1 LLPIIINGSIQ
12 YRKVIRLLIA
22 VGILMS
28 VYAIKNSPLDAIP
41 DISDSQI
48 IIYSKWPRS
57 SQLLETKITR
67 PIIRALSGMKGVRT
81 ARGMSYLGYSFV
93 YVIMENDA
101 DKRMV
106 KDGVKDR
113 LNSIRPKLP
122 PGAQIEIG
130 PQASAMGWAYQY
142 VLLDSDNSHDL
153 REIRRIQEERVKTV
167 LESVEGVA
175 EVATV
180 GGLEKQYQLKIY
192 PPLLAETGVSLKE
205 LVSALKSISGEAGGR
220 LLEVNNR
227 DYQVRGIAKAE
238 NIDQIE
244 SAVIGYSRDG
254 VPVRIKD
261 IGYIQVGYDL
271 RRGIADFNGK
281 GEVVGGI
288 VIVEQDENV
297 LTVTDRVKK
306 KLEEIA
312 KTLPEG
318 IDVVTAYDRSPLIN
332 GAIYTFF
339 KTLAYELA
347 VVILVMALFLKTGR
361 TVIAPALVLLLSV
374 LFSFLPLYLFH
385 QTLNLFSI
393 AGLFLAMGEMADA
406 TIVMVEN
413 CASELAAKGSA
424 GEAERKRVIIASV
437 ISMARPLFFSLLI
450 IIVSF
455 LPVFFL
461 GAREGKLFDPLAYSK
476 TFAMFLSTLLTFVF
490 LPALILAIFG
500 GKRLAPVS
508 KANDFTLRWY
518 KRSLE
523 TVLKFKYLF
532 LALNIFILI
541 ATIPIMMSFG
551 KAFMPQLDEGS
562 ILYMPTTLPGL
573 PAREAGWILRRIDE
587 KLKKFPEVEKVFGKL
602 GRADSAT
609 DPAPFTMIESTI
621 TLRPKAEWRKGM
633 TIRRLIGE
641 MDDEM
646 KIPGFVNA
654 WTQPIRARVDMQ
666 TTGVQTPVGLKV
678 KGASLEQIE
687 TIAKKIETALR
698 EFPHTKSVIA
708 ERISDGYFIDVDF
721 DYDRLYEHGVRVE
734 EALLHIRYALGG
746 ENIGWIDSQNGRAPL
761 NVQYVID
768 YINTLEK
775 ISDLLIVTSDDQIIP
790 LSDVAEV
797 KVKRLPEMIRDED
810 GLLTAYIYIDIAGIE
825 AGTYV
830 ERARD
835 YLSEKLIL
843 PEGYRLEWSGQF
855 QYEIDARKKLMIIA
869 PLTLL
874 IIFVLLIYTFRS
886 IVDAVLIMLSIPYAF
901 VGGVWMQ
908 WMLGYP
914 MTIAVWVGYIAVFA
928 VAVQTGIIMIIFLRQ
943 ALKKRGIDKI
953 SQTVGAIETAVI
965 EGSALRLRPKLM
977 TVSTTILSLL
987 PVMLSTGSGMEIMKP
1002 IATPTVGGMI
1012 TSTIYVLFIIPCLFT
1027 SGLQLR
1033 SPIKRAQKGQLAKAE
1048 DRL

>member
-1 LLPIIINGSIQ
+1 MLPTIINGSIR
-12 YRKVIRLLIA
+12 YRKVIGA
-22 VGILMS
+22 LMALGMALS

-41 DISDSQI
+41 DISDPQI
-48 IIYSKWPRS
+48 IIYSKWSRS
-57 SQLLETKITR
+57 SSLLESKITR
-67 PIIRALSGMKGVRT
+67 PLIRSLSGMKGVRT
-81 ARGMSYLGYSFV
+81 VRGMSYLGYSFV

-101 DKRMV
+101 DKNMV
-106 KDGVKDR
+106 KDGVNDR

-122 PGAQIEIG
+122 PDAQIEIG

-142 VLLDSDNSHDL
+142 VLVDSDNSHDL
-153 REIRRIQEERVKTV
+153 REIRRIQQERVKTA

-205 LVSALKSISGEAGGR
+205 LVLALKSIFDEVGGR

-227 DYQVRGIAKAE
+227 DYQIRGIAKAE
-238 NIDQIE
+238 NIDQVE

-254 VPVRIKD
+254 SPVRIKD

-271 RRGIADFNGK
+271 RRGIADFNGI

-288 VIVEQDENV
+288 VVIEQDKNV
-297 LTVTDRVKK
+297 LTVIKRVKE
-306 KLEEIA
+306 KLKAIE

-318 IDVVTAYDRSPLIN
+318 ISIVTVYDRSPLIS
-332 GAIYTFF
+332 GAIFTFF

-361 TVIAPALVLLLSV
+361 TVVAPALVLLFSV

-413 CASELAAKGSA
+413 CASELAAKRPVS
-424 GEAERKRVIIASV
+424 EAERRRIIVES
-437 ISMARPLFFSLLI
+437 IINMARPLFFSLLI

-490 LPALILAIFG
+490 LPALILSIFG
-500 GKRLAPVS
+500 GKRPAPIA

-518 KRSLE
+518 KRSLG

-532 LALNIFILI
+532 LALNIFILM
-541 ATIPIMMSFG
+541 ATLPVMMSFG
-551 KAFMPQLDEGS
+551 KTFMPELDEGS

-573 PAREAGWILRRIDE
+573 PAKEAGWILQRIDE
-587 KLKKFPEVEKVFGKL
+587 KLKNFPEVEKVFGKL

-621 TLRPKAEWRKGM
+621 TLRPKKEWRPGM
-633 TIRRLIGE
+633 TIKRLIEE

-698 EFPHTKSVIA
+698 EFPNTKSVIA
-708 ERISDGYFIDVDF
+708 ERISDGYFIDADF
-721 DYDRLYEHGVRVE
+721 DYDRLASLGIRVD

-746 ENIGWIDSQNGRAPL
+746 ENIGWIDNQNGRVPL
-761 NVQYVID
+761 NAQYVID

-775 ISDLLIVTSDDQIIP
+775 ISNLLIVASGDRITP
-790 LSDVAEV
+790 LSNVADVR
-797 KVKRLPEMIRDED
+797 VKRLPEMIRDED
-810 GLLTAYIYIDIAGIE
+810 GLLTGYIYIDIAGIE

-830 ERARD
+830 ERAKD
-835 YLSEKLIL
+835 FLSEKLKL
-843 PEGYRLEWSGQF
+843 PDGYLLEWSGQF
-855 QYEIDARKKLMIIA
+855 QYEIEARKKLLIIA
-869 PLTLL
+869 PVTLL
-874 IIFVLLIYTFRS
+874 IIFALLMYTFRS
-886 IVDAVLIMLSIPYAF
+886 IVDAILIMLSIPYAF
-901 VGGVWMQ
+901 VGGIWMQ
-908 WMLGYP
+908 WALGYP

-943 ALKKRGIDKI
+943 ALKKRGVKNGR
-953 SQTVGAIETAVI
+953 QTPGSIETAVI

-987 PVMLSTGSGMEIMKP
+987 PVMLSSGSGMEIMKP

-1033 SPIKRAQKGQLAKAE
+1033 SSVNKSV
-1048 DRL
+1048 